1 VRPDPHPSS
10 RASEQSARDLGSSR
24 VTSETGT
31 LRVPHAATPGRS
43 DTTFGTG
50 LSGKSVRAICAIAPL
65 PVAGQAAKTS
75 CAEKQSLR
83 AHSRTSPLRR
93 CSSKIFLF
101 RFCRNCDLVGASR
114 FDLRGVRVVTDVER
128 GTRWPQVS
136 RWTSE
141 RVWTAKSCGPGIPVL
156 MPRSRALT
164 SAWRR
169 GQESRSPRRA
179 CISRNPSRREGRNIR
194 LILWFLPRAF
204 FTHGGHGYQQIPG
217 LPCALSL
224 SRATL
229 SQNPGACIR
238 RGEVDP
244 CVHPTRCPPRFNRT

>member
-1 VRPDPHPSS
+1 MRRASGPRCTSSSARKRHGARYQTICRSTPGFRNVDRALWILRKHVRPDPHPSS

-101 RFCRNCDLVGASR
+101 RFYRNYDLVGASR

-164 SAWRR
+164 SA
-169 GQESRSPRRA
+169 
-179 CISRNPSRREGRNIR
+179 
-194 LILWFLPRAF
+194 
-204 FTHGGHGYQQIPG
+204 
-217 LPCALSL
+217 
-224 SRATL
+224 RAT
-229 SQNPGACIR
+229 GAR
-238 RGEVDP
+238 EPVP
-244 CVHPTRCPPRFNRT
+244 EESVYKP

>member
-1 VRPDPHPSS
+1 
-10 RASEQSARDLGSSR
+10 
-24 VTSETGT
+24 
-31 LRVPHAATPGRS
+31 
-43 DTTFGTG
+43 
-50 LSGKSVRAICAIAPL
+50 
-65 PVAGQAAKTS
+65 
-75 CAEKQSLR
+75 LR

-164 SAWRR
+164 SA
-169 GQESRSPRRA
+169 
-179 CISRNPSRREGRNIR
+179 
-194 LILWFLPRAF
+194 
-204 FTHGGHGYQQIPG
+204 
-217 LPCALSL
+217 
-224 SRATL
+224 RAT
-229 SQNPGACIR
+229 GAR
-238 RGEVDP
+238 EPVP
-244 CVHPTRCPPRFNRT
+244 EESAYKP